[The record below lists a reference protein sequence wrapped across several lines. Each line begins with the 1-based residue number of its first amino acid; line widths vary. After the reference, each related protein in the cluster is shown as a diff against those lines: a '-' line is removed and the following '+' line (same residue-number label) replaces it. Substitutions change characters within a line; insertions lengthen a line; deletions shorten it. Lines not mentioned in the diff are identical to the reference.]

1 MRIFFDINE
10 NMNKHF
16 KLFFQSKIPANR
28 QYATLTSITSA
39 NVTQIA
45 ATKIVKDILP
55 IQLFCT

>member
-1 MRIFFDINE
+1 
-10 NMNKHF
+10 MNKHF
-16 KLFFQSKIPANR
+16 KLLFLSKIPANR

-55 IQLFCT
+55 IQLFYT